1 MRYIIALRTRS
12 LGTQLRSKWLLLC
25 ATMTV
30 GALTFLVPAPAEAA
44 QSRALAIDKCTMAN
58 IGKPVFMTFYDNLT
72 AFVDQYK
79 YILLVVLVL
88 IGVLLSIVGRGKD
101 WFGRAMW
108 ALVLVLAAGAITA
121 SLGAGAK
128 GPCF

>member
-12 LGTQLRSKWLLLC
+12 LDTQLRSKWLLLC

-44 QSRALAIDKCTMAN
+44 PSVTSDIDKCAMAN
-58 IGKPVFMTFYDNLT
+58 IGKPVFTTIYNNLT
-72 AFVDQYK
+72 AFIDQYK
-79 YILLVVLVL
+79 YMLLIGLL
-88 IGVLLSIVGRGKD
+88 LLGVLLSIVGRGKD

-108 ALVLVLAAGAITA
+108 ALVLVLAAGTIATTL
-121 SLGAGAK
+121 SAK